1 MDATMEIEQARDA
14 GHNLAQVVE
23 SFSVWRA
30 SRKAG
35 GRIAPELWSVAV
47 DMAKVHGLYRISK
60 ELGLDYCGLKRR
72 LEGPGGDVQG
82 GRGDTRFVELVA
94 TQASRTACLRDCVI
108 ELHNPSRHRR
118 SGAGLQ
124 TAPGGGPLQ
133 RGTVRLRQP
142 QAHGHQD
149 FGL

>member
-35 GRIAPELWSVAV
+35 GRIPPELWSVAV

-60 ELGLDYCGLKRR
+60 ELRLDYSGLKRR
-72 LEGPGGDVQG
+72 LEGLGGDVQG
-82 GRGDTRFVELVA
+82 GRADTRFVELVA

-108 ELHNPSRHRR
+108 ELHNGRGATMRVELN
-118 SGAGLQ
+118 GAGL
-124 TAPGGGPLQ
+124 A
-133 RGTVRLRQP
+133 
-142 QAHGHQD
+142 
-149 FGL
+149 GLAGLCSGFLNSP

>member
-35 GRIAPELWSVAV
+35 GRIPPELWSVAV

-72 LEGPGGDVQG
+72 LEGLGGDVQG
-82 GRGDTRFVELVA
+82 GRADTRFVELVA

-108 ELHNPSRHRR
+108 ELHNGRGATMRVELN
-118 SGAGLQ
+118 GAGL
-124 TAPGGGPLQ
+124 A
-133 RGTVRLRQP
+133 
-142 QAHGHQD
+142 
-149 FGL
+149 GLAGLCSGFMSSP